1 MSAEYQNQDP
11 IKLATQAEQD
21 LNSHTAKHGHN
32 ADLSSNHGHGASDSS
47 KSPESKVEVCSGICS
62 LLLSG
67 TLINDSYN
75 MLTLSSTAAESGV
88 DESIRNKFP
97 GADVTY
103 GSAASGAG
111 NNRDIPLSEGGDIN
125 PSTGKL
131 YKAGDFEGAGGPE
144 TKAQIHRENAG
155 GNDEV
160 RSNIRN

>member
-32 ADLSSNHGHGASDSS
+32 ADLSSNH
-47 KSPESKVEVCSGICS
+47 
-62 LLLSG
+62 
-67 TLINDSYN
+67 
-75 MLTLSSTAAESGV
+75 AAESGV
-88 DESIRNKFP
+88 DESVRNKFP